1 MLSNET
7 FSLSVVVPAYN
18 EEVVLPEFHRRVCH
32 VLNSLDAEW
41 EIIYVNDG
49 STDNTLNMMT
59 CLKEP
64 QVAVIDLS
72 RNFGKEIA
80 MAAGLATLKELD
92 KPEIYDDLG
101 SKTNWLMG
109 EMEGVLKKF
118 NVPYTCQK
126 IGSMFGF
133 FFIVSP
139 VFLY

>member
-80 MAAGLATLKELD
+80 MTAGLDHARGDAVVLIDADLQDPPELIPKLIAKWQDGFDVVYARRKSRGSETL
-92 KPEIYDDLG
+92 
-101 SKTNWLMG
+101 
-109 EMEGVLKKF
+109 LKKTTAF
-118 NVPYTCQK
+118 
-126 IGSMFGF
+126 
-133 FFIVSP
+133 
-139 VFLY
+139 